1 MELLNIKKWQ
11 TDKDIKFIFNILDK
25 KNEETRFI
33 GGCLRNLILKK
44 KTDDIDIATT
54 ILPNKVLQLL
64 KKKNIKTITSGI
76 SHGTV
81 IAIINKKKI
90 EITTLRKDIKTDG
103 RHAKVKF
110 TKDWFIDSNR
120 RDLTINALSCNLN
133 GKLYD
138 YHDGIKDL
146 KEGNI
151 KFIGNTEERIKEDF
165 LRILRYFRFYGLYG
179 KKKIDKNDIKVFKK
193 LSSNLKKLSPERIYS
208 EFKKILLCNNLY
220 EVLSLMKKSKLL
232 KYIIVEDNDLKR
244 VKNLKKICKPTQLID
259 FSTLLS
265 ILIKEKNLLK
275 VFNNMNLSNSEKEK
289 IKNIIT
295 FRKKINFKLIA
306 NNLIKFVYMYGK
318 ELCFSLLIYDYV
330 ISPNQSKKK
339 TYLKFFLFINS
350 YKIPKFPIF
359 GKDIINRGVKT
370 GPVVGKIL
378 KSIEE
383 WWIDNKTKPSRKD
396 CLKKIKEFC

>member
-1 MELLNIKKWQ
+1 M
-11 TDKDIKFIFNILDK
+11 
-25 KNEETRFI
+25 
-33 GGCLRNLILKK
+33 LKSINSK
-44 KTDDIDIATT
+44 GKIVT

-120 RDLTINALSCNLN
+120 RDLTINALSCSLN

-179 KKKIDKNDIKVFKK
+179 KKK
-193 LSSNLKKLSPERIYS
+193 
-208 EFKKILLCNNLY
+208 
-220 EVLSLMKKSKLL
+220 
-232 KYIIVEDNDLKR
+232 
-244 VKNLKKICKPTQLID
+244 
-259 FSTLLS
+259 
-265 ILIKEKNLLK
+265 
-275 VFNNMNLSNSEKEK
+275 
-289 IKNIIT
+289 
-295 FRKKINFKLIA
+295 
-306 NNLIKFVYMYGK
+306 
-318 ELCFSLLIYDYV
+318 
-330 ISPNQSKKK
+330 
-339 TYLKFFLFINS
+339 
-350 YKIPKFPIF
+350 
-359 GKDIINRGVKT
+359 
-370 GPVVGKIL
+370 
-378 KSIEE
+378 
-383 WWIDNKTKPSRKD
+383 
-396 CLKKIKEFC
+396 

>member
-1 MELLNIKKWQ
+1 M
-11 TDKDIKFIFNILDK
+11 
-25 KNEETRFI
+25 
-33 GGCLRNLILKK
+33 LKK
-44 KTDDIDIATT
+44 LNFKKKSDDIDIATT

-64 KKKNIKTITSGI
+64 KKKRIKTITSGI

-120 RDLTINALSCNLN
+120 RDLTINALSCSLN

-179 KKKIDKNDIKVFKK
+179 KKKIDKNNIKVFKK

-208 EFKKILLCNNLY
+208 EFKKILLSNNLY

-232 KYIIVEDNDLKR
+232 KYIIVQDSDLKR
-244 VKNLKKICKPTQLID
+244 VKNLKKICNSNQLID

-275 VFNNMNLSNSEKEK
+275 VFNNMNLSNNEKEK

-295 FRKKINFKLIA
+295 FRKKINFKLIG
-306 NNLIKFVYMYGK
+306 NNLIKFVYIYGK

-330 ISPNQSKKK
+330 ISPNISKKK
-339 TYLKFFLFINS
+339 RYLKFFSFINS

-359 GKDIINRGVKT
+359 GKDIINRGFET

-383 WWIDNKTKPSRKD
+383 WWIDRGTKPSRKD
-396 CLKKIKEFC
+396 CLEKLKEFN

>member
-1 MELLNIKKWQ
+1 M
-11 TDKDIKFIFNILDK
+11 
-25 KNEETRFI
+25 
-33 GGCLRNLILKK
+33 
-44 KTDDIDIATT
+44 
-54 ILPNKVLQLL
+54 
-64 KKKNIKTITSGI
+64 
-76 SHGTV
+76 
-81 IAIINKKKI
+81 
-90 EITTLRKDIKTDG
+90 
-103 RHAKVKF
+103 
-110 TKDWFIDSNR
+110 
-120 RDLTINALSCNLN
+120 
-133 GKLYD
+133 
-138 YHDGIKDL
+138 
-146 KEGNI
+146 
-151 KFIGNTEERIKEDF
+151 
-165 LRILRYFRFYGLYG
+165 
-179 KKKIDKNDIKVFKK
+179 
-193 LSSNLKKLSPERIYS
+193 SSNLKRLSPERIYS

-339 TYLKFFLFINS
+339 HI
-350 YKIPKFPIF
+350 
-359 GKDIINRGVKT
+359 
-370 GPVVGKIL
+370 
-378 KSIEE
+378 
-383 WWIDNKTKPSRKD
+383 
-396 CLKKIKEFC
+396 

>member
-1 MELLNIKKWQ
+1 MKLLNIKKWQ
-11 TDKDIKFIFNILDK
+11 KDKDIKFIFNALNK

-54 ILPNKVLQLL
+54 ILPNIVLELL
-64 KKKNIKTITSGI
+64 KKKRIKTIRAGI

-81 IAIINKKKI
+81 IAILNKKKI

-110 TKDWFIDSNR
+110 TRDWFIDSNR
-120 RDLTINALSCNLN
+120 RDLTINALSCSLK
-133 GKLYD
+133 GRLYD
-138 YHDGIKDL
+138 YHNGIKDL

-179 KKKIDKNDIKVFKK
+179 KKKISKNDIKIFKK
-193 LSSNLKKLSPERIYS
+193 LSSNLKKLSPERIQS
-208 EFKKILLCNNLY
+208 EFKKILLSNNLY
-220 EVLSLMKKSKLL
+220 EVLSLMKESKLL

-244 VKNLKKICKPTQLID
+244 IKNLKKIFKSTQSID

-265 ILIKEKNLLK
+265 ILIKEKNLFK
-275 VFNNMNLSNSEKEK
+275 VFNNMNLSNKEKEM

-295 FRKKINFKLIA
+295 YRKKINFKLIEK
-306 NNLIKFVYMYGK
+306 NLIKFVHTYGK
-318 ELCFSLLIYDYV
+318 ELCFSLLIYDYA
-330 ISPNQSKKK
+330 ISPNEPKKK
-339 TYLKFFLFINS
+339 KYLKFFSFINS
-350 YKIPKFPIF
+350 YKVTNFPII
-359 GKDIINRGVKT
+359 GKDIINKGIKT
-370 GPVVGKIL
+370 GPIVGKIL

-383 WWIDNKTKPSRKD
+383 WWLDNKTKPSRKD
-396 CLKKIKEFC
+396 CLEKIKEFC

>member
-1 MELLNIKKWQ
+1 MKSLNIKKWQ
-11 TDKDIKFIFNILDK
+11 RDKDIKFIFNILDK
-25 KNEETRFI
+25 KNEETRFN

-44 KTDDIDIATT
+44 ETDDIDIATT

-64 KKKNIKTITSGI
+64 KKKRIKTITSGI

-120 RDLTINALSCNLN
+120 RDLTINALSCSLN

-208 EFKKILLCNNLY
+208 EFKKILLSNNLY

-232 KYIIVEDNDLKR
+232 KYIIVQDSDLKR
-244 VKNLKKICKPTQLID
+244 VKNLKKICNSNQLID

-275 VFNNMNLSNSEKEK
+275 VFNNMNLSNNEKEK

-295 FRKKINFKLIA
+295 FRKKISFKLIG
-306 NNLIKFVYMYGK
+306 NNLIKCVYIYGK

-330 ISPNQSKKK
+330 ISPNISKKK
-339 TYLKFFLFINS
+339 RYLKIFSFINS

-359 GKDIINRGVKT
+359 GKDIINRGFET

-396 CLKKIKEFC
+396 CLEKIKQFC

>member
-1 MELLNIKKWQ
+1 MESLNIKKWQ
-11 TDKDIKFIFNILDK
+11 RNKDIKFIFNILDE

-44 KTDDIDIATT
+44 ETDDIDIATT

-64 KKKNIKTITSGI
+64 KKKKIKTITSGI

-120 RDLTINALSCNLN
+120 RDLTINALSCTLN
-133 GKLYD
+133 GRLYD
-138 YHDGIKDL
+138 YHGGIKDL

-151 KFIGNTEERIKEDF
+151 KFIGDTEQRIKEDF

-179 KKKIDKNDIKVFKK
+179 KKRIDQDDIKVFKK
-193 LSSNLKKLSPERIYS
+193 LSSNLKKLSPERLYS
-208 EFKKILLCNNLY
+208 EFKKILLSNNLY
-220 EVLSLMKKSKLL
+220 EVLTLMKKSKLL

-244 VKNLKKICKPTQLID
+244 IKNLKKICNSNQLID
-259 FSTLLS
+259 FSTLMS
-265 ILIKEKNLLK
+265 ILIKEKTLLK

-295 FRKKINFKLIA
+295 LRKKVNFKLIG
-306 NNLIKFVYMYGK
+306 NNLIKFIHIYGN

-330 ISPNQSKKK
+330 IFPNESKRK
-339 TYLKFFLFINS
+339 TYLKFFSFINS

-359 GKDIINRGVKT
+359 GKDIINRGIKT

-378 KSIEE
+378 RSIEE
-383 WWIDNKTKPSRKD
+383 WWIDNKAKPSRKD
-396 CLKKIKEFC
+396 CLEKIKDFC